1 MGKIAC
7 LAIGLV
13 LGTMGCGQDS
23 GTGSDAERLTQKCES
38 LKRKSDDLQ
47 QSLDKL
53 RAEKGAQDRQI
64 SGLTSENNSLKRQL
78 ASQTAALKARVADLE
93 AQIAS
98 RAKAASSAA
107 KAPAAAAPPAAAAAP
122 APDERADQQQN
133 AAAIEE
139 TKRAIS
145 GLQDQIADLQT
156 RINLARN
163 EALDVAKATVDVPIA
178 PPAGMFVRDGQLYR
192 FEKYNAGT
200 VKKPNWQNREVLVG
214 PGVKPGD
221 FRSQRDKDT
230 AAAGAKAKI
239 AAMQDEMQ
247 SLKNKL
253 AELNE
258 KLRKLTTP

>member
-47 QSLDKL
+47 QLLDKL

-78 ASQTAALKARVADLE
+78 ASQTTALKARVADLE
-93 AQIAS
+93 AQIAAG
-98 RAKAASSAA
+98 AKAASSAA
-107 KAPAAAAPPAAAAAP
+107 AASPAAAAAP
-122 APDERADQQQN
+122 APAERADQQQN

-139 TKRAIS
+139 TKRSIS

-163 EALDVAKATVDVPIA
+163 EALDVARATVDVPIV

-192 FEKYNAGT
+192 LEKYNAGT
-200 VKKPNWQNREVLVG
+200 VKKANWQNREVLVG

-221 FRSQRDKDT
+221 FRTQRDKDT